1 MLFKPKHFV
10 QEEGSFILSEKTVA
24 VSNPILDKPVLKDFF
39 YGHAFHLST
48 LEITPTDELT
58 FRIGTAD
65 APTLGENDYAIHVS
79 KTGVCVVGKTEHD
92 LIYGY
97 LQLLDSI
104 VCEKPNRIEIPC
116 FTAAE
121 KPRVACRMVHFC
133 VFPETELWELQKF
146 IRFAGALRYTHFI
159 IEFWGMLRYDVLGA
173 LGWHHAFTKKELA
186 PILQEARDLGMQIIP
201 MFNHWGHASAS
212 RVMHGKHVV
221 LDNDPSLAYLFSE
234 DGWRWAIEREE
245 VKTLLRQIRAELID
259 LCGEGDYFHIGC
271 DEAYNFRFTEE
282 NMKYMCGYFAAIADE
297 LAEVG
302 RETILWGDMFLYRHH
317 PHYAKEN
324 VYDANAP
331 TAEAEKYLLSLLDRR
346 LIIADW
352 QYNVQTYPVETS
364 LLFKKEG
371 FRVITCPWQKTAD
384 VENCAKTVLE
394 HDLFG
399 IMHTTWHTLSA
410 EYRQVARS
418 AILAVQGEHRSPDS
432 LHTLTAMVLRKV
444 YFTNGDYKKSG
455 WAKYEIGV
463 IT

>member
-1 MLFKPKHFV
+1 MLFKPKYFV
-10 QEEGSFILSEKTVA
+10 QEEGSFVLGTKTTA
-24 VSNPILDKPVLKDFF
+24 ASHPILDKPVLKDFF

-65 APTLGENDYAIHVS
+65 APTLGEYDYAIHVC
-79 KTGVCVVGKTEHD
+79 KTGVCVVGKTEQD

-97 LQLLDSI
+97 LQLLDSF
-104 VCEKPNRIEIPC
+104 VCEKPNCAEIPC

-121 KPRVACRMVHFC
+121 KPRLAYRMVHFC
-133 VFPETELWELQKF
+133 VFPDTELWELEKF
-146 IRFAGALRYTHFI
+146 VRFAGALRYTHFI
-159 IEFWGMLRYDVLGA
+159 LEFWGMLRFDVLNA
-173 LGWHHAFTKKELA
+173 LGWHHAFTKEEIA
-186 PILQEARDLGMQIIP
+186 PILREAKDLGMEVIP

-221 LDNDPSLAYLFSE
+221 LDNDPSLAYLFSA

-245 VKTLLRQIRAELID
+245 VRTLLKNIRTELID
-259 LCGEGDYFHIGC
+259 LCGEGKYFHIGC

-282 NMKYMCGYFAAIADE
+282 NMRTMCAYFASIADE
-297 LAEVG
+297 LAECG
-302 RETILWGDMFLYRHH
+302 REAILWADMFLYRHE
-317 PHYAKEN
+317 HYTKEN
-324 VYDANAP
+324 IYTASAP
-331 TAEAEKYLLSLLDRR
+331 TEAAEKLMLSLLDRR
-346 LIIADW
+346 LILADW
-352 QYNVQTYPVETS
+352 QYDIKTYPVDTS
-364 LLFKKEG
+364 LHLQKEG
-371 FRVITCPWQKTAD
+371 FRVITCPWQRVAD
-384 VENCAKTVLE
+384 VECCAKTVLE

-410 EYRQVARS
+410 EYPQVTRS

-444 YFTNGDYKKSG
+444 YFTNGDYKKAG
-455 WAKYEIGV
+455 WAKQEIGI